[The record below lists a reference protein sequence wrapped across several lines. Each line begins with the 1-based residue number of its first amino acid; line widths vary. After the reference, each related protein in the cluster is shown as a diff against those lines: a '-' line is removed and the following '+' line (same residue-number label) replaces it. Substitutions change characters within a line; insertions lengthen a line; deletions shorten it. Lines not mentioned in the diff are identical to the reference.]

1 MGNYHMDLH
10 LSDQDILKLFKSRFG
25 SELKPWLLDE
35 GGFTLSREL
44 TRRAL
49 RTAKVSDV
57 TAIQT
62 TTVETLVESPNV
74 TRFVRRRV

>member
-25 SELKPWLLDE
+25 SELKPRL
-35 GGFTLSREL
+35 TLSREL